1 MNRTVETIFFIYLI
15 AINFTSGIIFATDK
29 QAAINERQRVPER
42 TLHILE
48 ILGGVFA
55 VFLLMYSIHHK
66 NRKFRYYWVTWVVM
80 MGWIAVMIYGLGL

>member
-1 MNRTVETIFFIYLI
+1 MKVETLFLIYLI
-15 AINFTSGIIFATDK
+15 IINLLSGIVFAFDK
-29 QAAINERQRVPER
+29 QAAIKSHRRIPER

-66 NRKFRYYWVTWVVM
+66 NRKFGYWVWTWVVM
-80 MGWIAVMIYGLGL
+80 IGWLAIRYFTNLN